1 MIRIGRM
8 ASGIVG
14 ALVTLICVLALA
26 APAQAETSGAGGK
39 ENGKEIVN
47 TDVGTQSW
55 FLATV
60 GGNGANLRNCANTAC
75 GLTGSVPAWT
85 NVRIV
90 CQIRSQTVTGYYGT
104 SNIWDYVVWEG
115 TGYEGFA
122 ADANIYTGYDWI
134 PGIDTCR

>member
-1 MIRIGRM
+1 M
-8 ASGIVG
+8 ARRAAVALMALIC
-14 ALVTLICVLALA
+14 ALVVA
-26 APAQAETSGAGGK
+26 AVPAHAETAAVADKGAVDK
-39 ENGKEIVN
+39 
-47 TDVGTQSW
+47 DMGTQSW

-60 GGNGANLRNCANTAC
+60 GGSGANLRTCANTGC
-75 GLTGSVPAWT
+75 NPPSGFVPAWT

-104 SNIWDYVVWEG
+104 SNVWDYVVWEG
-115 TGYEGFA
+115 TGVEGFA